1 MKILIFSNTA
11 GNFKTSASQNGYNGG
26 GWIGTLQTELSKVSS
41 IQLGLCFVAD
51 GFPAKVE
58 QDGVAYYP
66 VPSARKSLKNKLL
79 DALHPHDVHRD
90 EVLWP
95 HYKEHFKKAIDDFR
109 PDIIHIFGSEL
120 YVGLAAQVATCPC
133 VLHIQGLLSL
143 SIYIMLPPGVSR
155 RTFIWKDG
163 VRGLWHNWSFL
174 NYWQRCCHRE
184 KTILKSISHVIGRT
198 NWDREAMK
206 ILNPKAEYHH
216 GGEILRPT
224 FYEEAERKIPQRL
237 TFSTT
242 ISAPSYKGYDLLL
255 KVAKVLK
262 SECHLDFVWNVYG
275 NVDSR
280 WVEQL
285 LGFSHEEVN
294 VCLCGTASAKQ
305 LREALLSSTLYFH
318 PSYVENSPNSV
329 CEAQLLGIPVVA
341 THVGGT
347 ASLVEDGSTGL
358 LFPATDPYMGAEKVL
373 RLCYD
378 RTENIS
384 MGKKGRS
391 VALRRHDR
399 KEIVSQLLAVYNE
412 IAKK

>member
-26 GWIGTLQTELSKVSS
+26 GWIGTLQTELSKVSD

-58 QDGVAYYP
+58 QDSVVYYP
-66 VPSARKSLKNKLL
+66 VPSARKGLKDKLL

-95 HYKEHFKKAIDDFR
+95 HYKDHFKKAIDDFR

-120 YVGLAAQVATCPC
+120 YMGLAAQVTTCPC

-143 SIYIMLPPGVSR
+143 YIYIYLPPGVSR
-155 RTFIWKDG
+155 HDYIWKDG
-163 VRGLWHNWSFL
+163 WRGVWANWSYL
-174 NYWQRCCHRE
+174 NYWERSVYRE

-198 NWDREAMK
+198 NWDCGAMK
-206 ILNPKAEYHH
+206 ILNPEAKYHY
-216 GGEILRPT
+216 GSEILRPI
-224 FYEEAERKIPQRL
+224 FYGEAERKIPQRP

-262 SECHLDFVWNVYG
+262 SECRLDFVWNVYG
-275 NVDSR
+275 NVDGR
-280 WVEQL
+280 WVERL
-285 LGFSHEEVN
+285 LGISHEEVN

-318 PSYVENSPNSV
+318 PSYVENSPNSI

-373 RLCYD
+373 RLCHD
-378 RTENIS
+378 RAGNIN
-384 MGKKGRS
+384 MGRKGRS

-399 KEIVSQLLAVYNE
+399 KEIISQILAVYNE